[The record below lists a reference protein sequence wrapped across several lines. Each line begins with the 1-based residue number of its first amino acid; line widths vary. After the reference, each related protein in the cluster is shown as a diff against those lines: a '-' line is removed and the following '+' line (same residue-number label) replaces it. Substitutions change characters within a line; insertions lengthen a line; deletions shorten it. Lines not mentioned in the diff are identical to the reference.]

1 VPHPRLVERRFALE
15 PLLEVLPD
23 ARLPD
28 GRPLA
33 EVAAGLPEQGVCRLD
48 STTMAPD
55 PVDRG

>member
-1 VPHPRLVERRFALE
+1 ME

-28 GRPLA
+28 GRSLA
-33 EVAAGLPEQGVCRLD
+33 GVVASLPEQGVFRLD